1 MLSLS
6 NYSEQPK
13 KRFNLRMK
21 KFYIAISIMLVL
33 GLTSCV
39 DLEEDYVFHAD
50 GSCNVALNFDMS
62 TAVSVLANLLPDSV
76 KQSPQYGE
84 AKDTTVNFYTALP
97 DTVRQKLDSVQTGM
111 AKNSD
116 LVFMMN
122 LKRNIMKA
130 SIRYSADNARDLDYY
145 LNHLSK
151 MASQEHLSALMP
163 VSKSLKKADGSQFML
178 GQDYY
183 NYEITPHRFYRTID
197 KAKFNRYI
205 KTNETV
211 FNLSKAMLIDMPY
224 RITLTFPEP
233 VIHVDNSRAVLS
245 ADRKTVTLQ
254 TNVEDAFKNPDMM
267 SFKIDY

>member
-1 MLSLS
+1 
-6 NYSEQPK
+6 
-13 KRFNLRMK
+13 MK
-21 KFYIAISIMLVL
+21 KLYL
-33 GLTSCV
+33 GLFLLFVFSLTSCV

-50 GSCNVALNFDMS
+50 GSCNVAFNFDMS

-76 KQSPQYGE
+76 KQAPQYGE
-84 AKDTTVNFYTALP
+84 VKDTTVNFYTALP
-97 DTVRQKLDSVQTGM
+97 DTLRQKLDSVQTGM

-116 LVFMMN
+116 LVLMMN

-151 MASQEHLSALMP
+151 ITSQEHLSTWMP
-163 VSKSLKKADGSQFML
+163 VSKSLKKGDGSQFVL

-183 NYEITPHRFYRTID
+183 NYEIAPHRFYRIID
-197 KAKFNRYI
+197 KAKFNKYI
-205 KTNETV
+205 KNNETV
-211 FNLSKAMLIDMPY
+211 FRLSKAMLIDMPY
-224 RITLTFPEP
+224 RIKLTFPEP
-233 VIHVDNSRAVLS
+233 VTHVDNSRAVLS

-267 SFKIDY
+267 NFKIDY